1 MSGLWKWIVEVGVGV
16 EVGVESQVEVTERAF
31 PTLPDWLWKED
42 GREVCIWQRE
52 PNSITH
58 CKLNVHTRNTVR
70 EGCHVFIPH
79 PSLSHMDGPHPDPPF
94 TCRPMRRYQ
103 RRAEVHRQAYDER
116 EVMAQVTCR

>member
-1 MSGLWKWIVEVGVGV
+1 MSGLWKREWE
-16 EVGVESQVEVTERAF
+16 
-31 PTLPDWLWKED
+31 WKWEWNLKWKLRSEPSRLCRTRC
-42 GREVCIWQRE
+42 GRKMEGKYYVCIWQRE
-52 PNSITH
+52 PNSMTH
-58 CKLNVHTRNTVR
+58 CKLDVHTRNTVR